1 MPHVAVLSSI
11 KILQKYTQI
20 YFEVIMKNS
29 PYNYGL
35 PLDFTLLAHFRLYS
49 DCIRSRL

>member
-1 MPHVAVLSSI
+1 MPDVALLPCI
-11 KILQKYTQI
+11 KLYKETQI

-35 PLDFTLLAHFRLYS
+35 SLEFTLLAHFRLYS